1 MKVFVPMSDALLS
14 DQGELTGTL
23 VPFDPLFLTAQ
34 VGEDDR
40 PANWISDT
48 DFNAACQRLSETA
61 RPISGWIT
69 RSSS

>member
-23 VPFDPLFLTAQ
+23 VPFDPLFLNIQ
-34 VGEDDR
+34 SGEENR

-48 DFNAACQRLSETA
+48 DFNAARQRLNQTV
-61 RPISGWIT
+61 
-69 RSSS
+69 RSMQAGS